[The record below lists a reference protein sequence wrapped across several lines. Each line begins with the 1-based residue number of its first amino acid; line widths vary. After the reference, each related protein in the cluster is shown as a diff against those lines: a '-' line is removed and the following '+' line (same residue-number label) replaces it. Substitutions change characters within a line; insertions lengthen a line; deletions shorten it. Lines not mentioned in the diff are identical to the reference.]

1 MSIFGETTHGA
12 CLLNSRK
19 VSEDHIQEWKDT
31 NLLIVDEI
39 SFASNK
45 TLQKLN
51 KRLNELKETGNNKRF
66 GNIPVLFA
74 GDFTQLGPVGGNP
87 LFLCE
92 EHDLWFAT
100 VTTFIELK
108 TNHRFNRDKEWG
120 NILSRLR
127 EEGATASD
135 LKKINERVVCA
146 SNGITED
153 DIPHDSVY
161 ATSTNID
168 KAAMNDGIFAKHLEK
183 THSRDESKPPPKH
196 TICIKA
202 SKLRFQVAK
211 DKSLCEGSQHARDT
225 VHGSCGEGHVRCQHN
240 KRHDPLLKLY
250 KHRPLCINE
259 NINVE
264 NCVANGTMCKFL
276 GVTLKEGLEDQVE
289 TILIDGFHVNCVE
302 ACHVHSVSVEM
313 IDGNHNSKNPKVIKL
328 SSKTDRS

>member
-1 MSIFGETTHGA
+1 M
-12 CLLNSRK
+12 
-19 VSEDHIQEWKDT
+19 
-31 NLLIVDEI
+31 LIVDEI

-108 TNHRFNRDKEWG
+108 TNHRFDKDKEWG
-120 NILSRLR
+120 NMLARLR

-168 KAAMNDGIFAKHLEK
+168 KAAINDGIFAKHLEK
-183 THSRDESKPPPKH
+183 THSCDESKPPPRH

-202 SKLRFQVAK
+202 SKLRFQVTN
-211 DKSLCEGSQHARDT
+211 DKSLC
-225 VHGSCGEGHVRCQHN
+225 
-240 KRHDPLLKLY
+240 
-250 KHRPLCINE
+250 
-259 NINVE
+259 
-264 NCVANGTMCKFL
+264 
-276 GVTLKEGLEDQVE
+276 
-289 TILIDGFHVNCVE
+289 
-302 ACHVHSVSVEM
+302 
-313 IDGNHNSKNPKVIKL
+313 
-328 SSKTDRS
+328 